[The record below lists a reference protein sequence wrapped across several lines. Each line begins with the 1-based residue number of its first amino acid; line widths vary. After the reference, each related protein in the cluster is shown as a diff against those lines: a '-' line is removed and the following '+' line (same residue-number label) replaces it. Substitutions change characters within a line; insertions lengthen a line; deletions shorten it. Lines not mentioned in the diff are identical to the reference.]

1 LLLGRFGSK
10 ETTSSLTGAV
20 LPWSLGSTSSVKRPD
35 CRLVDF
41 VKTNVM
47 SSSFPLLVSQVS
59 LRVLA
64 WLPLQ
69 SKMLAAFG
77 RSMEFGCRFLP
88 DDGTSKAA
96 IPESLLAAF
105 LLCVE
110 LLVFFCFVSLLAF
123 LGQLL
128 LFGILLDKFV
138 QFFFFLF

>member
-1 LLLGRFGSK
+1 MLLGRFGSK

-20 LPWSLGSTSSVKRPD
+20 LPWSLGSASSVKRPD

-47 SSSFPLLVSQVS
+47 SSSTVFPLLGSQVS

-77 RSMEFGCRFLP
+77 HSMEFGYRFLP
-88 DDGTSKAA
+88 NDGTSKAA
-96 IPESLLAAF
+96 IPESLLHGN
-105 LLCVE
+105 LHHR
-110 LLVFFCFVSLLAF
+110 LLAN
-123 LGQLL
+123 LEA
-128 LFGILLDKFV
+128 KK
-138 QFFFFLF
+138 